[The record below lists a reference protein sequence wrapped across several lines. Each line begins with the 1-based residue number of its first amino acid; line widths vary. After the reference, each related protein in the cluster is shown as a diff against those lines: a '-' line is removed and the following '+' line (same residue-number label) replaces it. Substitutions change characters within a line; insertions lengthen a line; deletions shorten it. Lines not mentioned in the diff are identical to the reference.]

1 MSNSSHIDKELEQVQ
16 GREKRAYTHL
26 YTQLGLNPL
35 PDRPS
40 ASTSLAG
47 GAAPPPIPPR
57 NPARG
62 EHYKCNRADI
72 VSCNLPQNEVV
83 KQEQEQQ
90 AQHNSMAAEKADHGR
105 AEETEASCADYGGD
119 IDTEK
124 KSNVIINDLSNAIG
138 LALDEWKDV
147 SNHN

>member
-16 GREKRAYTHL
+16 RREKRAYMHL
-26 YTQLGLNPL
+26 YMQLGLNPL
-35 PDRPS
+35 PDGPS
-40 ASTSLAG
+40 ASTSLSG
-47 GAAPPPIPPR
+47 GAAPPPIPAR

-62 EHYKCNRADI
+62 DYYKCNRTDI
-72 VSCNLPQNEVV
+72 VSCNLPQIEVV
-83 KQEQEQQ
+83 RQEQR
-90 AQHNSMAAEKADHGR
+90 AQHNSMAAEKGDNGC
-105 AEETEASCADYGGD
+105 AEETEASCADYKGD

-138 LALDEWKDV
+138 SALDEWKDA